1 MDKDLEK
8 QLKWIFWFFI
18 VILSFCAYLIIPI
31 FLDGVS
37 KAIYLAI
44 MEVISFFTWTFLIT
58 YSLMD
63 WIQRRESKK
72 RKELEIKKER

>member
-1 MDKDLEK
+1 MDKDLKK
-8 QLKWIFWFFI
+8 QLIWIFWFFLAI
-18 VILSFCAYLIIPI
+18 FSFCAYMIIPM

-44 MEVISFFTWTFLIT
+44 MEVISFFTWTLLIT

-72 RKELEIKKER
+72 RKELEIKKQE